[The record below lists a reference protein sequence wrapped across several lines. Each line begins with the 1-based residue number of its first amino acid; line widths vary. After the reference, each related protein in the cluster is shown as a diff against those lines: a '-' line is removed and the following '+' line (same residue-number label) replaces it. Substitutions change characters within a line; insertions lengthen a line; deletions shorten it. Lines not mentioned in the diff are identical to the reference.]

1 MTRRKHINLL
11 IGTTCAGLIV
21 AHALAQSPEY
31 RMDESGNWVLVST
44 PAAGSDEAVIAVARK
59 DLAEDRPAD
68 ARRVISEWIERNDR
82 TRNPR
87 MAEALL
93 IRGDAQTAEGEE
105 YEALYDYERLIKEFP
120 ATPSFVTAIERELD
134 IGVRY
139 CAGLRRK
146 FLGVRVLD
154 AADIGEELL
163 IRVQERMP
171 ASRLAERA
179 GIELADYYY
188 RERNLD
194 LAVDAYDLFIQNYPK
209 SQYLQ
214 RAMQRRIY
222 ATIGRFK
229 GPRYDGSALID
240 AKILTRRYAALYPA
254 EAQQA
259 GLDDGLLTRLDE
271 SSAEELM
278 ESATWYL
285 RRDDDVSARYILKR
299 LIREHP
305 KTSAAQKALGMFEE
319 RGWALSS
326 PAKKSAA
333 DDASK
338 QEMPAPARVEPDPK
352 SAAPGAENAKPDERP
367 PPVTPRRVRTD
378 PDAPKAEPS
387 PAPGSTPSTPP
398 TPPTPA
404 TEPTKP

>member
-1 MTRRKHINLL
+1 MTRGNHINLL
-11 IGTTCAGLIV
+11 IGTACAGLV
-21 AHALAQSPEY
+21 GANALAQSPEY

-44 PAAGSDEAVIAVARK
+44 PAAGTDEAVVAAARK

-68 ARRVISEWIERNDR
+68 ARRVISEWIERNER

-93 IRGDAQTAEGEE
+93 IRGDAQTAEGDE

-278 ESATWYL
+278 ESAAWYL

-305 KTSAAQKALGMFEE
+305 KTSAAQKALGMFQE
-319 RGWALSS
+319 RGWPLAS
-326 PAKKSAA
+326 PAKKAAA
-333 DDASK
+333 DDASNPAT
-338 QEMPAPARVEPDPK
+338 PAPARVEPDPK
-352 SAAPGAENAKPDERP
+352 GATPGAEDAKPDDRP
-367 PPVTPRRVRTD
+367 PPVTPRRVRPT
-378 PDAPKAEPS
+378 PDAPKAEPAPT
-387 PAPGSTPSTPP
+387 PAAAPS

>member
-1 MTRRKHINLL
+1 MRRTNRQRTLPIL
-11 IGTTCAGLIV
+11 
-21 AHALAQSPEY
+21 ALALAASGASAQGPEY

-44 PAAGSDEAVIAVARK
+44 PAAGSDEALIAAARK
-59 DLAEDRPAD
+59 DLAEVRPAD
-68 ARRVISEWIERNDR
+68 ARRAVSEWIERNDR

-87 MAEALL
+87 LAEALL
-93 IRGDAQTAEGEE
+93 IRADALTAEGDE
-105 YEALYDYERLIKEFP
+105 YEALYDYERVIKEFP
-120 ATPSFVTAIERELD
+120 ATPSFITAVERELD

-146 FLGVRVLD
+146 LLGVRVLD
-154 AADIGEELL
+154 ATDIGEELL

-171 ASRLAERA
+171 SSRLAERA

-240 AKILTRRYAALYPA
+240 ARILTRRYAALFPA
-254 EAQQA
+254 EAQKA

-278 ESATWYL
+278 EGAQWYL
-285 RRDDDVSARYILKR
+285 RRDDDVAARYMLRR
-299 LIREHP
+299 LIRDHP
-305 KTSAAQKALGMFEE
+305 
-319 RGWALSS
+319 
-326 PAKKSAA
+326 KSAA
-333 DDASK
+333 AQRALTMLQERNWPLGQASKPDSANDASPANATAPAPATP
-338 QEMPAPARVEPDPK
+338 PAPARVEPDRV
-352 SAAPGAENAKPDERP
+352 DERP
-367 PPVTPRRVRTD
+367 PPVTPRRTR
-378 PDAPKAEPS
+378 PADA
-387 PAPGSTPSTPP
+387 PP
-398 TPPTPA
+398 TPPSEPPATPA
-404 TEPTKP
+404 SPSPASEPSTP